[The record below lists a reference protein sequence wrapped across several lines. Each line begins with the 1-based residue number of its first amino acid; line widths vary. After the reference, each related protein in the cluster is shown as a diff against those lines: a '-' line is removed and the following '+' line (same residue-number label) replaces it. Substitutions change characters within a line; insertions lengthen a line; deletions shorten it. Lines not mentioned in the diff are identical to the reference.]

1 MLTEDDID
9 FNAMAKG
16 VIAQAIEDFTTW
28 NVKGRGNGGQC
39 WHEVEEARDFLT
51 ATHGDWVESR
61 EIWCGLADIDPE
73 ELRKTM
79 EKIRHSGQVFRR
91 YDFLGDETQ
100 SSGD

>member
-1 MLTEDDID
+1 MLTEEDTD
-9 FNAMAKG
+9 FKALAIAI
-16 VIAQAIEDFTTW
+16 IAQAVEDFTTW

-39 WHEVEEARDFLT
+39 WHEVQEAELFLT

-61 EIWCGLADIDPE
+61 EIWCGLAEVDPE

-79 EKIRHSGQVFRR
+79 EKIRHSGKVFRR
-91 YDFLGDETQ
+91 YDFVEDETQ